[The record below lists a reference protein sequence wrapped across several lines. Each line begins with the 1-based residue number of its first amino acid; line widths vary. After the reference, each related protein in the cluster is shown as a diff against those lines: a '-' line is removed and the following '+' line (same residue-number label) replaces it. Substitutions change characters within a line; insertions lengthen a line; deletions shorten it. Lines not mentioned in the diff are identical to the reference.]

1 MHRQMIHHGICGMV
15 HVDLELSEHSV
26 SEHYSNNAM
35 FMRSNLR
42 YLSISLFI
50 ILVCILFGFWN
61 LALGFSIMGGISGIL
76 QVLLGIIVM
85 AIEAPM
91 CCMFLDFAQQV
102 AKTIESR
109 PHWNRA
115 AAYCG

>member
-1 MHRQMIHHGICGMV
+1 
-15 HVDLELSEHSV
+15 
-26 SEHYSNNAM
+26 
-35 FMRSNLR
+35 
-42 YLSISLFI
+42 
-50 ILVCILFGFWN
+50 
-61 LALGFSIMGGISGIL
+61 MGGISGIL

-102 AKTIESR
+102 ARTIESR